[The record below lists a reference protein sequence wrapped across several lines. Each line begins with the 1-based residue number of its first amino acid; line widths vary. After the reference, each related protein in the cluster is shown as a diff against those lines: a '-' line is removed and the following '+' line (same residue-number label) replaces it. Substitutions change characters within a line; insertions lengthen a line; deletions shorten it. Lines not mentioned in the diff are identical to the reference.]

1 MMGAA
6 VALQVLLAPQLVS
19 IEQSPSQQA
28 AISVKAS
35 IENPSNVPV
44 TMLKWGTP
52 FDPKAGILGVFNV
65 QDETDGQAVPLDTIK
80 ISRKLPPAADDLL
93 EISPQSTV
101 DTVVTLPPMPL
112 MAEHNFSIRAQGRW
126 HAVWESPVSDVD
138 GAKLEQLSDAKRGDF
153 ESNTVQFQVK

>member
-19 IEQSPSQQA
+19 IDQASSQQTA
-28 AISVKAS
+28 VSVKAS
-35 IENPSNVPV
+35 IQNPSNEPV

-52 FDPKAGILGVFNV
+52 FDPKAGILGVFQV

-93 EISPQSTV
+93 EIAPESTV
-101 DTVVTLPPMPL
+101 DTVVTLPPMHL
-112 MAEHNFSIRAQGRW
+112 QSGHDFSIRAQGRW
-126 HAVWESPVSDVD
+126 HAVWETPVSDIHD
-138 GAKLEQLSDAKRGDF
+138 DKLEQLSDAKRGDF
-153 ESNTVQFQVK
+153 ESNVVQFKVE